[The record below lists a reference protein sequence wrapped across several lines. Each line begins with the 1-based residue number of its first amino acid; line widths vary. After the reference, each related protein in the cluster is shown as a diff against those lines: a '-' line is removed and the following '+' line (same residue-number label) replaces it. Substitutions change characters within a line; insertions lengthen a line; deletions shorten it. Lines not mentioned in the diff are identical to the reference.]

1 MKKFF
6 AILVTALLCVTC
18 MAFAACEKIIPI
30 ESISIVQPATTEIRV
45 GESFALEC
53 TTVPE
58 EAAKEIKVN
67 WQIDDTSKLSYK
79 NGKFTALTCG
89 PVKVKATVKGNT
101 ATDEIELRVL
111 APEGFKEF
119 GNTGYRLVRPSNWS
133 QSKVGVLYTWTAS
146 NGTSSMNVST
156 EELNKTYFVASAG
169 SYQSMIETSY
179 GLMGY
184 TVKFDKAVTVQ
195 KSTYLGV
202 KRVQVN
208 YLYTLTKGSSSTK
221 LHQTQLIFNNSAEN
235 LSCILTV
242 SFLQEDF
249 DEDAAKLQQ
258 TIFNQ
263 FMPA

>member
-6 AILVTALLCVTC
+6 AILVTAILCITC
-18 MAFAACEKIIPI
+18 MALAACDKVIPI
-30 ESISIVQPATTEIRV
+30 ESISIVQPASTEIRA
-45 GESFALEC
+45 GESFELAY
-53 TTVPE
+53 TTAPE

-67 WQIDDTSKLSYK
+67 WKIDDTSVLSYK

-89 PVKVKATVKGNT
+89 TVKVKATVKGNT
-101 ATDEIELRVL
+101 ATDEIELKVT
-111 APEGFKEF
+111 APEGFSEYS
-119 GNTGYRLVRPSNWS
+119 NTGYKLVRPSNWS
-133 QSKVGVLYTWTAS
+133 QSKVGQIYTWTAS
-146 NGTSSMNVST
+146 NGTTNMNVGT

-184 TVKFDKAVTVQ
+184 TVKFDKATTVK

-202 KRVQVN
+202 KRVQVT
-208 YLYTLTKGSSSTK
+208 YLYTLTKGSSTMK
-221 LHQTQLIFNNSAEN
+221 FHQTQLIFNNSDAN
-235 LSCILTV
+235 LSCVLTV
-242 SFLQEDF
+242 TFLQEDF